1 MQTDDNFVKT
11 VSFFNHNPQTGVTN
25 ELKNEAD
32 EIYNHLVVHDYCK
45 FYIRINDNIHE
56 IPTVGGSAHDH
67 KCDIEPDHWYTL
79 CRNQSLSTTHASTLS
94 TFFHQFEKTMQ
105 DLETDSKK
113 TKQKMSDDELA
124 GVLNKSLEFFD
135 DVVVREQIYR
145 LNVRRAHV
153 KEEIAKLELI
163 KSRLE

>member
-1 MQTDDNFVKT
+1 
-11 VSFFNHNPQTGVTN
+11 
-25 ELKNEAD
+25 
-32 EIYNHLVVHDYCK
+32 
-45 FYIRINDNIHE
+45 
-56 IPTVGGSAHDH
+56 
-67 KCDIEPDHWYTL
+67 
-79 CRNQSLSTTHASTLS
+79 
-94 TFFHQFEKTMQ
+94 
-105 DLETDSKK
+105 
-113 TKQKMSDDELA
+113 MSDDELA